1 MSSHHTPFFY
11 MNDTHNHNSVGQPKT
26 KRDLIQRRGETCAL
40 ESISFAFHTL
50 SIISLHV
57 QSLTLVKYCLPA

>member
-1 MSSHHTPFFY
+1 MGCGILYRMVAERIGLSATLA
-11 MNDTHNHNSVGQPKT
+11 TRRT
-26 KRDLIQRRGETCAL
+26 IQRGETCAL

-57 QSLTLVKYCLPA
+57 QSLTLVNYCLPA